1 VTGVGE
7 KRFPGSC
14 VQTEERLCAWPFGPW
29 NRREAAR
36 HYPRIHIRVAVVRS
50 EPDAG
55 NDVAQDVEKHGSARD
70 AKAAAERLVELA
82 AAYAF
87 AAVYAGEVRD
97 QQLHDVGVREL
108 FEERTQFGVA
118 SDAAA
123 SCHAF
128 RFPLSCA
135 SWRTLLHRA
144 AGLAFR
150 ARHARAAF
158 TPCSRRT
165 SLNAVDSSVSVVS
178 ISMSTSSA
186 SCSASRMP
194 AMSM

>member
-1 VTGVGE
+1 PDAGDSGHPGVGAIGLCIEKIEFEFCRHYDPELHRAQRLGCEFEHVTGVGE

-14 VQTEERLCAWPFGPW
+14 VETEERLCAWPFGPW

-128 RFPLSCA
+128 R
-135 SWRTLLHRA
+135 
-144 AGLAFR
+144 
-150 ARHARAAF
+150 
-158 TPCSRRT
+158 
-165 SLNAVDSSVSVVS
+165 
-178 ISMSTSSA
+178 
-186 SCSASRMP
+186 
-194 AMSM
+194 